1 MSTKSDS
8 TAELENGAAPTN
20 GAAEP
25 SEAAAV
31 AAATGS
37 AESAAAAADVAPDTD
52 KPEGRNLVPIVVAA
66 LLAVAVILAAF
77 FGYKWYSAENDISS
91 MQTAQ
96 TDREIALNT
105 ARDYTA
111 RSLTYDYNSLDEFFA
126 GVKQGASQSL
136 QDRYDG
142 VHDAL
147 TAIMTESQVV
157 ANGQVLSAA
166 IESENNGEYQVAVY
180 ATQTTQNIQ
189 QPEAGA
195 VPNLLNVTVADQ
207 GGQWIVT
214 DYKPLG

>member
-1 MSTKSDS
+1 MSEK
-8 TAELENGAAPTN
+8 PT
-20 GAAEP
+20 
-25 SEAAAV
+25 SAV
-31 AAATGS
+31 ALDDTVTPDATETAAATDT
-37 AESAAAAADVAPDTD
+37 AETAD
-52 KPEGRNLVPIVVAA
+52 KPQGRNLVPIVLAA
-66 LLAVAVILAAF
+66 LLAVAVILAGF
-77 FGYKWYSAENDISS
+77 FGYKWNSAENDISS

-111 RSLTYDYNSLDEFFA
+111 RSLTYDYNSLDAFFA

-157 ANGQVLSAA
+157 ATGQVLSAA